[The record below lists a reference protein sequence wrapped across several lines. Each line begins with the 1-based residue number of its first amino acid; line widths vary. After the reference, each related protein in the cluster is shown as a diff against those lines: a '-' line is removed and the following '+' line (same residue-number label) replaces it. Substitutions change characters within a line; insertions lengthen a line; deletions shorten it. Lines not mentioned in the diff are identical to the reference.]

1 MLSVRMPDLHRGVLV
16 GMGSYGHENLPEDE

>member
-1 MLSVRMPDLHRGVLV
+1 MLFVNMPDLLRGVLV